1 MHIPRWSTTAHDL
14 FGTLHPLRLSG
25 TFSPVRW
32 VAVANLVGLVIVAAL
47 LLFDLQGPAQP
58 VLVLNGTARF
68 FPLVIFVVVVA
79 GGIAMTALGVAVSRA
94 SFLERMVLSVAVVAV
109 ALVTLTQ
116 LLPEV
121 SNRGFWVTAGLAS
134 VVVGLL
140 EMQRWQRRWLP
151 VQILALFAPY
161 VITLIGIGLRGSTD
175 PIFPVRAIALT
186 PLAAIGAGVL
196 AIASVAEDL
205 ESRHAVASRWTGR
218 PRSQLV
224 VTVVLLLKLALIAV
238 LYAKVGRDFLGG
250 LKVWSLRN
258 DAPLSWAHALLVA
271 VAIYA
276 LATVTEKRPLYDTGR
291 RSSTAAI
298 LVTSTINSA
307 GAPFVMAFPSLALP
321 VMWVADHVTLLQI
334 IAIAAIAVAACL
346 QILRQR
352 RLTAGTALLLLAAL
366 WLLPPLAGILV
377 ARPDNHIPTFWA
389 TPIQVDVVLTSI
401 IALRLLMP
409 RRWRTSTRVQLR
421 VILIPAVLIYSE
433 IFFPEAWDHQLAKC
447 FLVVAVVWLLTARAP
462 LVSADPRRQTRVL
475 CMLLGTQLAILVVY
489 YLAFTSPNFQRY
501 MSASVFVGWLWFA
514 VPFAGNLTAR
524 ITGSETH
531 SYSGAS
537 GLRRHRHGESNRRA
551 EG

>member
-1 MHIPRWSTTAHDL
+1 MA
-14 FGTLHPLRLSG
+14 
-25 TFSPVRW
+25 
-32 VAVANLVGLVIVAAL
+32 
-47 LLFDLQGPAQP
+47 
-58 VLVLNGTARF
+58 
-68 FPLVIFVVVVA
+68 
-79 GGIAMTALGVAVSRA
+79 
-94 SFLERMVLSVAVVAV
+94 
-109 ALVTLTQ
+109 
-116 LLPEV
+116 
-121 SNRGFWVTAGLAS
+121 
-134 VVVGLL
+134 
-140 EMQRWQRRWLP
+140 
-151 VQILALFAPY
+151 
-161 VITLIGIGLRGSTD
+161 
-175 PIFPVRAIALT
+175 
-186 PLAAIGAGVL
+186 
-196 AIASVAEDL
+196 
-205 ESRHAVASRWTGR
+205 
-218 PRSQLV
+218 
-224 VTVVLLLKLALIAV
+224 
-238 LYAKVGRDFLGG
+238 
-250 LKVWSLRN
+250 
-258 DAPLSWAHALLVA
+258 ALLVA
-271 VAIYA
+271 ERAPDHARVLVVGAGGGVELKVFA
-276 LATVTEKRPLYDTGR
+276 QMHPSWHFVGVDPSRPMLELADTTLGPLAARVLFHHGYVETAPAGPFDAATCLLTMHFVDVEDRLRTLKEIR
-291 RSSTAAI
+291 RR
-298 LVTSTINSA
+298 LVP

-366 WLLPPLAGILV
+366 WLQPPLAGILV